1 MRGNDLK
8 NALALLAM
16 LHFDEGDQ
24 LAASRDDI
32 EFARR
37 GHVAPRQN
45 APARESEAQ
54 RAESFRRKTPRVS
67 RTSFL

>member
-1 MRGNDLK
+1 MRGNGLK
-8 NALALLAM
+8 NALALLAV

-24 LAASRDDI
+24 LAASRDDV

-37 GHVAPRQN
+37 GGVAPRQD
-45 APARESEAQ
+45 APAREPEAQ

-67 RTSFL
+67 RASLL